1 MLLMT
6 CICLRLDRRL
16 GTLIVLIVQ
25 FEEIRELSEA
35 LVRCL
40 RSSIISGSIA
50 LTGIFHGEEV
60 TVGNILNGH
69 AMLVQP

>member
-1 MLLMT
+1 MT
-6 CICLRLDRRL
+6 CIGLRLDRGL

-40 RSSIISGSIA
+40 RSSIISSRIA
-50 LTGIFHGEEV
+50 LTIHGEEV
-60 TVGNILNGH
+60 TVGYVFNGH
-69 AMLVQP
+69 AVLVQP